1 MEKKKDFCRRVT
13 NAVAWLNQ
21 NKMDD
26 LRSAVLSMPNRMGV
40 AECEEKKGAMTNF

>member
-1 MEKKKDFCRRVT
+1 MEKKKGFCRRVT

-26 LRSAVLSMPNRMGV
+26 LRSAVLSMPIRM
-40 AECEEKKGAMTNF
+40 AECEERKGAMTDY